1 VPKGAVLTHANLMS
15 NVRNAEEWVR
25 MQEDEKG
32 VPQKLEK
39 GGANTYL
46 GVLPW
51 YHSFGLSLV
60 MLASCINASRLVCV
74 PDPRAGKP
82 PFTEVLRSIQEY
94 KVTAFVAVPTI
105 YSAIVNHPLT
115 DQFDLTSIVGCG
127 SGAAPLPLEIIKRFE
142 ERTGA
147 VIFEGYGLTET
158 SPVLTINPTNTRQRK
173 IGTVGLPLPG
183 TDIKILDIE
192 TGTEVLPTGKDGE
205 IAASGPQI
213 MQGYWQKPEANDAV
227 FRQIGGKRYF
237 LTGDIGHLDEDGFL
251 VITDRK
257 KDLILVGGFNVY
269 PREVEELLFT
279 HPKVAEAAVI
289 GVPDPHTG
297 EAVKAFVKLKE
308 GVSATEQEI
317 LDYCKENMAGYKR
330 PRSVEFRES
339 FPTSVIGKVLR
350 RVLRD
355 EILSGKTVGDSPS
368 EIDRKAGA

>member
-1 VPKGAVLTHANLMS
+1 MYER
-15 NVRNAEEWVR
+15 NVSQIEALVRRQNEW
-25 MQEDEKG
+25 
-32 VPQKLEK
+32 
-39 GGANTYL
+39 
-46 GVLPW
+46 
-51 YHSFGLSLV
+51 
-60 MLASCINASRLVCV
+60 
-74 PDPRAGKP
+74 RAG
-82 PFTEVLRSIQEY
+82 TLNLIASENVLSERARGVMGSDFAHRYAEG
-94 KVTAFVAVPTI
+94 
-105 YSAIVNHPLT
+105 HPGERYYQGT
-115 DQFDLTSIVGCG
+115 
-127 SGAAPLPLEIIKRFE
+127 EIIDEVEARLKKHLKTLFRC
-142 ERTGA
+142 RQ
-147 VIFEGYGLTET
+147 VDVR
-158 SPVLTINPTNTRQRK
+158 PVS
-173 IGTVGLPLPG
+173 GTV
-183 TDIKILDIE
+183 
-192 TGTEVLPTGKDGE
+192 
-205 IAASGPQI
+205 
-213 MQGYWQKPEANDAV
+213 ANDAV